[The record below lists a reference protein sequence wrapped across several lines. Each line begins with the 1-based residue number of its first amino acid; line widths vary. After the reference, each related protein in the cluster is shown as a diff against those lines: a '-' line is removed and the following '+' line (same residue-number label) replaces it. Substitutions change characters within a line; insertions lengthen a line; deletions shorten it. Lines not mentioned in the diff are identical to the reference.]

1 MSLSN
6 EDLALRAD
14 SPDANYRLACAMA
27 RLNRPFAVGRIYLE
41 RALRGGAR
49 RRFLGQI
56 TRDYTL
62 LRWRSDP
69 AFVSWLRRIEAAAV

>member
-14 SPDANYRLACAMA
+14 SPDANYRLACTMA
-27 RLNRPFAVGRIYLE
+27 RLDRPFAVGRIYLE
-41 RALRGGAR
+41 RALRGRGR

-56 TRDYTL
+56 AGDYTL

-69 AFVSWLRRIEAAAV
+69 AFAEWLSHV